1 MIYSIWIILGRKSI
15 PVHLPQDPPQST
27 PVSSKF
33 WSLSKQCHAK
43 KLFWNSMV
51 QKNNVEFRIKYEFL
65 SYFLYRFNYKL
76 TDAGATCFWTPSTFV
91 RAISKTIKS
100 PFSETT
106 TIFIII
112 EATYERTIFRI
123 LKVRSLDPILI

>member
-43 KLFWNSMV
+43 NFFGIVWRRKTMLNYTYDFLF
-51 QKNNVEFRIKYEFL
+51 YL
-65 SYFLYRFNYKL
+65 LYRFNFKL

-91 RAISKTIKS
+91 PLIVITISTIV
-100 PFSETT
+100 
-106 TIFIII
+106 III

-123 LKVRSLDPILI
+123 LKVRLLDL